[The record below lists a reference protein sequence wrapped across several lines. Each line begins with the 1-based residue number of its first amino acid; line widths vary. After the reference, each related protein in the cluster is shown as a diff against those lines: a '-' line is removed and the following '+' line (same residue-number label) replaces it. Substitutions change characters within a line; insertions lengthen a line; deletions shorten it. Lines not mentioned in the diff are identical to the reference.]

1 MRVLLT
7 GAFGNIG
14 VSTLEALL
22 EQGHAVTCFDVKTRA
37 NAKRARRFKNRVKVV
52 WGDLR
57 NPEDVAQAV
66 RGHDV
71 VVHLAFVIPTYSVTG
86 VGCEE
91 RPDWAWE
98 INVGGTRHVIEA
110 LQALPEPPRLIFA
123 SSLHVYGRTQENPPP
138 RTVADPVQATD
149 HYTRHKIACERM
161 VKASGLEWT
170 ILRFA
175 AALPLS
181 LRLDVGLFDVPLDNR
196 MEFVHTRDVGVA
208 VANAVSSEE
217 VWGKILLIGGGPRCQ
232 LRFREIATRLLD
244 AMGIGMLPEEAFTTV
259 QFATDW
265 MDTTES
271 QEILRY
277 QTRGFSDYTEEMA
290 SLLGPRRGLLRL
302 FHPLVRRW
310 LLNKSPYYGVSD
322 WREKVAVVTGASS
335 GIGAATAK
343 ALAGRGLKVVLVARR
358 ENRLNNLATEIR
370 AAGGEALVI
379 TADLS
384 DEQERL
390 RVHRTVRATYGGA
403 DVLVNGAG
411 FGWYGFGSE
420 MPWPLAQRMMQVNV
434 EAVVHLTHLFLQ
446 DMKANKGGHVINIG
460 SVAGQLPSQGVAL
473 YSATKSFVEAFTTA
487 LYRELR
493 GTNVHVSVVNS
504 GAVADTEFYQ
514 SASALAGASQMPA
527 ERFGVKPEV
536 LADRIWGLLVKP
548 RRAIYVP
555 RFLGLVPLLEVYFGW
570 LMDRIGPV
578 LLKRQARAAENHQA
592 S

>member
-14 VSTLEALL
+14 TSTLEALL
-22 EQGHAVTCFDVKTRA
+22 AQGHAVTCFDVKTRA
-37 NAKRARRFKNRVKVV
+37 NARKARRFKNQANII

-57 NPEDVAQAV
+57 NPQDVARAV
-66 RGHDV
+66 RGQDV
-71 VVHLAFVIPTYSVTG
+71 VAHLAFVIPTYSVTG

-98 INVGGTRHVIEA
+98 INVGGTRHLIEA
-110 LQALPEPPRLIFA
+110 LQTLPEPPRLIFS
-123 SSLHVYGRTQENPPP
+123 SSLHVYGRTQEAPPP
-138 RTVADPVQATD
+138 RTASDPVQATD

-161 VKASGLEWT
+161 VKASGLDWT

-175 AALPLS
+175 AALPLA

-196 MEFVHTRDVGVA
+196 IEFVHTRDVGIA
-208 VANAVSSEE
+208 VANAASSDE
-217 VWGKILLIGGGPRCQ
+217 VWGKVLLVGGGPHCQ

-244 AMGIGMLPEEAFTTV
+244 AMGVGMLPEEAFTTAP
-259 QFATDW
+259 FATDW
-265 MDTTES
+265 LDTTES
-271 QEILRY
+271 QRILRY
-277 QTRGFSDYTEEMA
+277 QTRGFSDYIEEMV
-290 SLLGPRRGLLRL
+290 SLLGPRRHLLRL
-302 FHPLVRRW
+302 FRPFVRRW
-310 LLNKSPYYGVSD
+310 LLNKSPYYRVAD

-343 ALAGRGLKVVLVARR
+343 MLARQGLKVVLVARR
-358 ENRLNNLATEIR
+358 QNRLESLAAEIR
-370 AAGGEALVI
+370 ANGGEAMVLA
-379 TADLS
+379 ADLS

-390 RVHRTVRATYGGA
+390 RVHGTVRSACGGA
-403 DVLVNGAG
+403 HVLVNGAG
-411 FGWYGFGSE
+411 FGWYGFGVE

-434 EAVVHLTHLFLQ
+434 AAVVHLTHLFLQ
-446 DMKANKGGHVINIG
+446 DMKAQNDGHVINIG
-460 SVAGQLPSQGVAL
+460 SVVGKLPSQGVAL

-493 GTNVHVSVVNS
+493 GTKVHVSVVNS

-514 SASALAGASQMPA
+514 SASALPGAGRMPA

-536 LADRIWGLLVKP
+536 VADRIWGLLVKP

-555 RFLGLVPLLEVYFGW
+555 RFLGLVPLLEFYFGW

-578 LLKRQARAAENHQA
+578 LLKRQAEAAENHQA
-592 S
+592 P